1 MLGPIQIMYEY
12 SHSIRE
18 VSFSPVDIMGNFFE
32 APYYTDKEDSQS
44 AMSVLKSYFAAIAE
58 SQEGEEGE
66 TISWCAHIDDVAD
79 ISEDSILIK
88 SLTPS
93 EKQKVKRFMFPD
105 DQKRALLSVLLQ
117 RTLIRQTFDAMDEDY
132 ELCRSKEVT
141 YKTA

>member
-1 MLGPIQIMYEY
+1 MYEY

-32 APYYTDKEDSQS
+32 APFYPDKQDSQS
-44 AMSVLKSYFAAIAE
+44 AMSVLKSYFTAITE
-58 SQEGEEGE
+58 CQDETEID

-79 ISEDSILIK
+79 VSEESILIK

-105 DQKRALLSVLLQ
+105 DQKRALLSILLQ
-117 RTLIRQTFDAMDEDY
+117 RTLIRQTFDVVDADY
-132 ELCRSKEVT
+132 ELCRSKEVQ
-141 YKTA
+141 